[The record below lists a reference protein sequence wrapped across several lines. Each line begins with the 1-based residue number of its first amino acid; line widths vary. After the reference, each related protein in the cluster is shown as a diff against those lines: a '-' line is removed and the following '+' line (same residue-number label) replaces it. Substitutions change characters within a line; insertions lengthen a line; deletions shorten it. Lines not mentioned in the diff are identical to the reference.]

1 MRIIA
6 MNEPR
11 PSAQPLEKNEA
22 TAIIKRLFSVATILS
37 RAEVKVLDEGQR
49 VQKPKKEK
57 PS

>member
-1 MRIIA
+1 